1 MSKQKKDE
9 IIADIQDLF
18 GDTSVSAETTADH
31 MKEIK
36 MVCDEQLEALRCDGV
51 DC

>member
-1 MSKQKKDE
+1 MSEQKKNE
-9 IIADIQDLF
+9 IIEDIQDLF

-36 MVCDEQLEALRCDGV
+36 RVCDEQLEALRGDGV

>member
-1 MSKQKKDE
+1 MSEAMKDD
-9 IIADIQDLF
+9 IIRQIQELF
-18 GDTSVSAETTADH
+18 GDTSVSPETTADH

-36 MVCDEQLEALRCDGV
+36 MVCDEQLEALRGDGV

>member
-1 MSKQKKDE
+1 MSEAMKDD
-9 IIADIQDLF
+9 IIHQIQELF
-18 GDTSVSAETTADH
+18 GDTSVSPETTADH

-36 MVCDEQLEALRCDGV
+36 MACDEQLEALRGDGV